1 MVDFDILRFRTSVAT
16 WSLLLPLLASVEL
29 ELFTLC
35 GMVNGRIVG
44 IVGIVGGMVCGL
56 RIE

>member
-44 IVGIVGGMVCGL
+44 IVGGMVCGL